1 MLHVSPFGPVH
12 MFLAYRQVCEHSLG
26 QAVPIL
32 HMKHPSG
39 LLQKV
44 GAHWEVMGCS
54 STEEGKKNTQHFEME
69 AREVVWSETR
79 TLLLTDMQLKPP
91 VKGLVLH

>member
-1 MLHVSPFGPVH
+1 M
-12 MFLAYRQVCEHSLG
+12 SLLLVLSTCSLPTG
-26 QAVPIL
+26 RFVTTL
-32 HMKHPSG
+32 WDKLCHMKHPSG

-44 GAHWEVMGCS
+44 GARWEVMGCS